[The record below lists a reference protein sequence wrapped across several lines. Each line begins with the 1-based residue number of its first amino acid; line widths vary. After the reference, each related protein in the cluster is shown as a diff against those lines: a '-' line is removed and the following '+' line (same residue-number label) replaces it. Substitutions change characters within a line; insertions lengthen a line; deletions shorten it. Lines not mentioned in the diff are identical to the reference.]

1 MGKRE
6 ETGRGAHRP
15 GTCSLL
21 AGEYSGHLMRT
32 DDSLEESLR
41 LGQEEKRV
49 SEDKTAGR
57 HHRCTGHGL
66 GQTPGDGEGQG
77 GLACCSPR
85 DPLRPRGLA
94 CCSPR
99 GRKGSGTTERLNKT
113 TTWGVGS
120 TILSWVSC
128 SPPSRQPRSRP
139 RSRVTSLITSAWIQQ
154 TSFK

>member
-15 GTCSLL
+15 GTCSLR

-41 LGQEEKRV
+41 LGQKEKRV

-57 HHRCTGHGL
+57 HHRCIGHGL

-85 DPLRPRGLA
+85 
-94 CCSPR
+94 
-99 GRKGSGTTERLNKT
+99 GRQGSGPTEQLNKT
-113 TTWGVGS
+113 TTWGEGS
-120 TILSWVSC
+120 TILSWMSC

-139 RSRVTSLITSAWIQQ
+139 RSRVTSLVTSAWIQQ
-154 TSFK
+154 TCFK